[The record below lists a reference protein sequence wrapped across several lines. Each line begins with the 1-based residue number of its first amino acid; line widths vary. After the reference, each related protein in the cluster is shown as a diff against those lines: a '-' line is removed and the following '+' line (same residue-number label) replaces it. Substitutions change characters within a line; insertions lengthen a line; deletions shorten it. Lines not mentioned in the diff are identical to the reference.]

1 MGIGCSNCLAEYEEQ
16 EKKKKEEYEN
26 QKIIKERKLERY
38 YRLHYLDV
46 EAIKKLGENYRTNVQ
61 LLLKIDDENNILVQ
75 KMKKK

>member
-1 MGIGCSNCLAEYEEQ
+1 MGIGCSNCLAEYKEQ

-38 YRLHYLDV
+38 YRLHYLDY